1 MDNRMKTLKI
11 AILGLA
17 VIAAGFSFTGCT
29 TDEGTEPTLAPTLNF
44 LGGAGYTAED
54 ATVSGG
60 TEITVGIDAKKD
72 AEGKKLEKFEI
83 RVSYDGS
90 DTKLT
95 PDNCGLCDSSFSAD
109 DFEAEFTTKVRSQ
122 PGTETWHFTVIDRDG
137 NSTTKSITITTTA
150 EPKEVQFVDVTIG
163 NQNSAQLGSS
173 VKTSDLSV
181 LLLADAKAA
190 SADIDFIYV
199 NDDVAGSIICAPA
212 SAVAADKLNSPTS
225 GVATWATRNDTK
237 FKKTGISSS
246 AFDGMTN
253 SALMLQELSDMGG
266 ATDQVSSLAV
276 GDVILI
282 SSVSANGRNVLV
294 KISSIDQDNSMTL
307 KVAAEKE

>member
-1 MDNRMKTLKI
+1 MKTLKI

-29 TDEGTEPTLAPTLNF
+29 TDEATEPTIAPTLNF
-44 LGGAGYTAED
+44 LGGAGYTSED

-60 TEITVGIDAKKD
+60 TEITVGIDANKD
-72 AEGKKLEKFEI
+72 ADGKKLEKLEI

-95 PDNCGLCDSSFSAD
+95 PDNCNLCDTSFSSD
-109 DFEAEFTTKVRSQ
+109 DFEADFTTKVRSQ
-122 PGTETWHFTVIDRDG
+122 PGTETWHFTIIDAEG
-137 NSTTKSITITTTA
+137 NSTSKSITITTTA
-150 EPKEVQFVDVTIG
+150 EPKPIRFIDITVG

-181 LLLADAKAA
+181 SLLADAKAA

-199 NDDVAGSIICAPA
+199 ADDVAGSIICAP
-212 SAVAADKLNSPTS
+212 SSGIAADKLNSQTS

-237 FKKTGISSS
+237 IKKTGISSS
-246 AFDGMTN
+246 AFDNMTN

-266 ATDQVSSLAV
+266 ATDQISSLAV
-276 GDVILI
+276 GDVLLI
-282 SSVSANGRNVLV
+282 SPVSANGINILV
-294 KISSIDQDNSMTL
+294 KVSEIGQDDSMNL
-307 KVAAEKE
+307 KVAAED